1 MNTQPKSDNA
11 LRKALA
17 NMAQRQPSPPE
28 GMADRFMARLAEEQS
43 QEKAEQ
49 AISQQHGTPRR
60 TLQLA
65 LRWTSVAAA
74 AVVVTAVIVWSPLSE
89 DTTSSPQPQPQSQP
103 SVAVSAP
110 RSVGTSSQQATASP
124 VAKAEM
130 VVQSEPPRK
139 ARPLAQP
146 SLAQQASPKQ
156 VNGVKAVQQPAK
168 VQQNQ
173 EKEEMPASI
182 SIPRIILDN
191 MRGAPTA
198 EYIAVHFQNN
208 PSLLK
213 RTEVNQNQITERMP
227 MPIPVSGLVL
237 DNMQGTPATG
247 LIAVHSQN
255 NPSSLKRREVNQ
267 NQITERMPMPIPVSG
282 LVLDNMQGTPA
293 TGLIAV
299 NSQNNPFTSG
309 RIEVKPT
316 VTAQHDVTAN
326 FTLAERRLDA
336 RAEQADYRAASLI
349 VGERLA
355 VERIILREKLS
366 ALPDAFKT
374 KETKQQKPIRI

>member
-17 NMAQRQPSPPE
+17 GIAQRQPSPPE

-60 TLQLA
+60 TMQLA

-74 AVVVTAVIVWSPLSE
+74 AAVVVAVMVWSPQSG
-89 DTTSSPQPQPQSQP
+89 DTTSSSSSLQPQPAVAGAQP
-103 SVAVSAP
+103 VA
-110 RSVGTSSQQATASP
+110 GTSSQPAEAAP
-124 VAKAEM
+124 VAKTEM
-130 VVQSEPPRK
+130 AVQSEPPRK
-139 ARPLAQP
+139 VRPRAQQP
-146 SLAQQASPKQ
+146 LAQQAPPKQ

-182 SIPRIILDN
+182 SIPRFILDN

-208 PSLLK
+208 PFALQ
-213 RTEVNQNQITERMP
+213 RTELNQNQITERLP
-227 MPIPVSGLVL
+227 VPIAVSGLVL
-237 DNMQGTPATG
+237 DDMQRTPATG

>member
-1 MNTQPKSDNA
+1 MTNQSKSDVA
-11 LRKALA
+11 LRKALS

-28 GMADRFMARLAEEQS
+28 GMAERFMARLATEQV
-43 QEKAEQ
+43 QEKEQQ
-49 AISQQHGTPRR
+49 AIVQHQGAPRR
-60 TLQLA
+60 TLRLV

-74 AVVVTAVIVWSPLSE
+74 VVVAAAIVWRSQTE
-89 DTTSSPQPQPQSQP
+89 DTTSSTPQPIQKTSTP
-103 SVAVSAP
+103 AMAEAP
-110 RSVGTSSQQATASP
+110 ALPETTTTAP
-124 VAKAEM
+124 KAEM
-130 VVQSEPPRK
+130 AAKSESLK
-139 ARPLAQP
+139 ARQP
-146 SLAQQASPKQ
+146 ITQQTFAQQASEQKPIRTVQ
-156 VNGVKAVQQPAK
+156 PVQQLAE

-173 EKEEMPASI
+173 VKEEMPAPI
-182 SIPRIILDN
+182 SIPRFVLDN
-191 MRGAPTA
+191 MQGTPATGL
-198 EYIAVHFQNN
+198 IAVHSQNN

-213 RTEVNQNQITERMP
+213 RREVNQNQITERMP
-227 MPIPVSGLVL
+227 MPIPVSRLVL

-255 NPSSLKRREVNQ
+255 NPSSLRRREVNQ

>member
-28 GMADRFMARLAEEQS
+28 GMADRFMARLAKEQS
-43 QEKAEQ
+43 QEKAERS
-49 AISQQHGTPRR
+49 IVQQHVTPRR

-74 AVVVTAVIVWSPLSE
+74 AVVVAAVIVWSPLSE

-156 VNGVKAVQQPAK
+156 VNGVKAVQQLAE

-173 EKEEMPASI
+173 VKEEMPAPI
-182 SIPRIILDN
+182 SIPR
-191 MRGAPTA
+191 
-198 EYIAVHFQNN
+198 F
-208 PSLLK
+208 
-213 RTEVNQNQITERMP
+213 
-227 MPIPVSGLVL
+227 VL

-255 NPSSLKRREVNQ
+255 NPSLLKRTEVNQ

>member
-1 MNTQPKSDNA
+1 MTNQSKSDVA
-11 LRKALA
+11 LRKALS

-28 GMADRFMARLAEEQS
+28 GMAERFIARLATEQV
-43 QEKAEQ
+43 QEKEQQ
-49 AISQQHGTPRR
+49 AIVQHQGAPRR
-60 TLQLA
+60 TLRLV

-74 AVVVTAVIVWSPLSE
+74 VVVAAAIVWRSQTE
-89 DTTSSPQPQPQSQP
+89 DTTSSTLQPIQKTSTP
-103 SVAVSAP
+103 AMAEAP
-110 RSVGTSSQQATASP
+110 ALPITTTTAP
-124 VAKAEM
+124 KAEM
-130 VVQSEPPRK
+130 AAKSESLK
-139 ARPLAQP
+139 ARQP
-146 SLAQQASPKQ
+146 ITQQTFAQQASEQKPIRTVQ
-156 VNGVKAVQQPAK
+156 PVQQLAE

-173 EKEEMPASI
+173 VKEEMPAPI
-182 SIPRIILDN
+182 SIPR
-191 MRGAPTA
+191 
-198 EYIAVHFQNN
+198 F
-208 PSLLK
+208 
-213 RTEVNQNQITERMP
+213 
-227 MPIPVSGLVL
+227 VL

-282 LVLDNMQGTPA
+282 LVWDNMQGTPA

>member
-17 NMAQRQPSPPE
+17 GIAQRQPSPPE

-60 TLQLA
+60 TMQLA

-74 AVVVTAVIVWSPLSE
+74 AAVVVAVMVWSPQSG
-89 DTTSSPQPQPQSQP
+89 DTTSSLQPQPAVAGAQP
-103 SVAVSAP
+103 VA
-110 RSVGTSSQQATASP
+110 GTSSQPAEAAP
-124 VAKAEM
+124 VAKTEM
-130 VVQSEPPRK
+130 AVQSEPPRK
-139 ARPLAQP
+139 VRPRAQQP
-146 SLAQQASPKQ
+146 LAQQAPPEQ

-182 SIPRIILDN
+182 SIPRFVLDN
-191 MRGAPTA
+191 MQGTPATRL
-198 EYIAVHFQNN
+198 IAVHSQNN

-227 MPIPVSGLVL
+227 MPIPVSRLVL

-267 NQITERMPMPIPVSG
+267 NQITERMPMPIAVSG
-282 LVLDNMQGTPA
+282 LVLDDMQRTPA
-293 TGLIAV
+293 PAIIAV
-299 NSQNNPFTSG
+299 HSQNNPFTSG

>member
-173 EKEEMPASI
+173 VKEEMPAPI
-182 SIPRIILDN
+182 SIPRFVLDN
-191 MRGAPTA
+191 MQGTPATGL
-198 EYIAVHFQNN
+198 IAVHSQNN

-336 RAEQADYRAASLI
+336 RAEQ
-349 VGERLA
+349 
-355 VERIILREKLS
+355 
-366 ALPDAFKT
+366 
-374 KETKQQKPIRI
+374 